1 MKKFLTIISL
11 ILLPEIV
18 LGAIIDC
25 PYVGFGGN
33 YNLLNYPTSV
43 EEFEKIEEIGK
54 LISNIGHFIKEC
66 LVKPALIVV
75 IIIAG
80 IYILISTGDP
90 SKVQKGKN
98 IILAAII
105 GLIIIFAAEE
115 IANLFSKYIH

>member
-11 ILLPEIV
+11 ILIPEIV
-18 LGAIIDC
+18 FGAIIDC

-33 YNLLNYPTSV
+33 YNLLNYPNPIQK
-43 EEFEKIEEIGK
+43 FEKIEEIEK
-54 LISNIGHFIKEC
+54 LILNIGHFIKEC
-66 LVKPALIVV
+66 LVKPALIAV

-90 SKVQKGKN
+90 SKVQRGKN

>member
-25 PYVGFGGN
+25 PYVGFGGEK
-33 YNLLNYPTSV
+33 NLLEYPHSIQ
-43 EEFEKIEEIGK
+43 EFEKIEEIEK
-54 LISNIGHFIKEC
+54 LIKNIGHFIKEC
-66 LVKPALIVV
+66 LVKPALIAV

-98 IILAAII
+98 VILAGII
-105 GLIIIFAAEE
+105 GLIIIFVAEE
-115 IANLFSKYIH
+115 IAKLVSK